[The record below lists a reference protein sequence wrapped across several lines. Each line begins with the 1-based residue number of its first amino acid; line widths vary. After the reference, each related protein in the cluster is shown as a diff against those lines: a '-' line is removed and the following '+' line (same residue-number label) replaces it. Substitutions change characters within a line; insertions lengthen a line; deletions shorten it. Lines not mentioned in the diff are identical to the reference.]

1 MNMDEL
7 SVAMRRHRR
16 HGKRYLRSLC
26 RSRKFWPD
34 EWGPNED
41 FFEAWRRSNLAGLH
55 SKNWRLEIASGKRQ
69 NRLRQ
74 NRDIWNCERQW
85 KTVKDS
91 ERDQHGDSWAA
102 PDAVFD
108 VPEMSACM
116 STCICKFFKSR
127 AQSTVTRQVKQVRE
141 QIRFALFR
149 QAWR

>member
-1 MNMDEL
+1 MDEHGWTFNDNEETSETWQEVSQISL
-7 SVAMRRHRR
+7 SVTKVLAR
-16 HGKRYLRSLC
+16 
-26 RSRKFWPD
+26 WV
-34 EWGPNED
+34 GP
-41 FFEAWRRSNLAGLH
+41 
-55 SKNWRLEIASGKRQ
+55 KWRLFWSLKTKQSG
-69 NRLRQ
+69 RLAQ
-74 NRDIWNCERQW
+74 QKLTSRDSFRKETKQIETKQRHLKLW